1 MYARDFVFRVANM
14 LTLIDTRILCEINS
28 DLSAADEKKFQE
40 KNRHFWS
47 LQKHYLRIEY
57 SVRVLIGPADIRFEL
72 WFDDQ
77 KLSRDESIRVEWIP
91 AQVPQIA
98 EMSGAGREAVEMSN
112 TPPTP
117 IGAAPS
123 SGAFNGGANK
133 PAMKTGGFAVVS
145 KRPTGEMEDRKAR
158 RGMGGL
164 FGKSSSFF
172 GRAA

>member
-1 MYARDFVFRVANM
+1 M
-14 LTLIDTRILCEINS
+14 
-28 DLSAADEKKFQE
+28 
-40 KNRHFWS
+40 
-47 LQKHYLRIEY
+47 
-57 SVRVLIGPADIRFEL
+57 RVLIGPADIRFEL

-123 SGAFNGGANK
+123 SGAFNGPSK

-145 KRPTGEMEDRKAR
+145 KRPTGEMEDKKSR

-164 FGKSSSFF
+164 FGKSSFF